1 MAKSRAEP
9 AKGQSAK
16 SQPVKSQ
23 PSPAGQLGP
32 SGKSVLQDGKVFLGK
47 SVKPEYLDL
56 SLANR
61 HGLVTGATGTG
72 KTVTLQVVA
81 EGLSKAGVP
90 VFAAD
95 IKGDLSGIS
104 EVGEPKDFLLKRA
117 KEVGLDGYKN
127 SASPCIF
134 WDVFGTSGHPVRA
147 TVDDMGPLLLSRM
160 LELNEVQEGVLNVAF
175 RVATDE
181 KLPLRNLADLRAII
195 NNVAERAK
203 ELQTKYGNV
212 ASSSIGSIQRRLLVL
227 EQQGAEHFFGEPP
240 LDIMDFIRTTPD
252 GRGDVNVLVADKLME
267 KPRLYA
273 TFLLWMLT
281 KLWHT
286 LPEVGDQPKPKL
298 VFFFDEAHLLFDDA
312 PAALLERI
320 QQIARLVRSKG
331 IGVYFITQNP
341 LDVPNTVSA
350 QLGNRIQHALRAYT
364 PQEQKAV
371 KAAAETFRP
380 NPNINTERA
389 ILELQ
394 VGEALVSMLENK
406 GEPSIVQR
414 TLIRP
419 PEGRMGP
426 ITDAERR
433 ALIAASPVYGK
444 YEQTKDS
451 ESAAEILQKRGGGS
465 GAAGDDAADANT
477 SGGGFGGSI
486 GDWLGT
492 IFGPTKGPTGRP
504 RQGMGQI
511 FSHELQRS
519 LARTAGS
526 AIRGVILKSLKG
538 RSR

>member
-1 MAKSRAEP
+1 MAKSRAES

-16 SQPVKSQ
+16 SQPAKSQ
-23 PSPAGQLGP
+23 PSPAGQSGS
-32 SGKSVLQDGKVFLGK
+32 SGKSVLQEGKVFLGK

-227 EQQGAEHFFGEPP
+227 EQQGADSFFGEPA
-240 LDIMDFIRTTPD
+240 LEIMDFIRTAPD
-252 GRGDVNVLVADKLME
+252 GRGYVNVLVADKLME

-281 KLWHT
+281 KLWQT

-312 PAALLERI
+312 PSALLERI

-331 IGVYFITQNP
+331 IGVYFLTQNP

-350 QLGNRIQHALRAYT
+350 RLGNRIQHALRAFT
-364 PQEQKAV
+364 PKELKAV
-371 KAAAETFRP
+371 RAAAQTFRA
-380 NPNINTERA
+380 NPAIDTERA
-389 ILELQ
+389 IQELQ
-394 VGEALVSMLENK
+394 VGEALVSLLHGN
-406 GEPSIVQR
+406 GEPSMVQR

-419 PEGRMGP
+419 PMSRVGP
-426 ITDAERR
+426 LKEAERR
-433 ALIAASPVYGK
+433 ALIEADAANGEKYTKLADVPSAFETLSARNSPVGQVK
-444 YEQTKDS
+444 ET
-451 ESAAEILQKRGGGS
+451 LRRFGNLLR
-465 GAAGDDAADANT
+465 AN
-477 SGGGFGGSI
+477 
-486 GDWLGT
+486 
-492 IFGPTKGPTGRP
+492 R
-504 RQGMGQI
+504 
-511 FSHELQRS
+511 
-519 LARTAGS
+519 
-526 AIRGVILKSLKG
+526 
-538 RSR
+538 